1 MTFRT
6 NALKVQA
13 FAGALFGVQVGTTTM
28 AQVNADITS
37 NGGLANTLNG
47 YYASSFGS
55 VANATVAASVAA
67 NLGLTG
73 DALASGTAYI
83 TAQLNGAAAGAR
95 GAVIS
100 NILDLFAG
108 LASDATFG
116 AAATAYNAR
125 VTAAN
130 EYTGAANVAFG
141 STVGQGTAFSL
152 TANTDIITGTSGDD
166 TIVATVGTG
175 ATLNLADQI
184 NGGAG
189 VDTLRI
195 FSDNAV
201 TLPAGLS
208 NVEKIY
214 ISDTVHQS
222 YDVSTSALGTVTSLE
237 LANGVTVDGAVMTL
251 TGKAGLEL
259 VLTDLADADT
269 AADAG
274 DGDVAVAAA
283 ASVTSQSLSLVRV
296 GAQAAA
302 TLLSATND
310 VDFDITGTG
319 VATLSV
325 AATGMNNISLANTGA
340 ALTTLN
346 VSGDGTLAV
355 QGTTATTI
363 TTFSAASNTGGVT
376 VDLSASAG
384 ANQTITGGSGAD
396 TITVDLARNI
406 TLNTGAGNDVVT
418 LANPTT
424 ANLSSTTGAAD
435 SINGGDGT
443 DTLVLTAAGADA
455 LDGDVAAD
463 RAAISGFERVRI
475 SNDLNA
481 VTVNA
486 ANISGGVNYVQL
498 GADTTT
504 ANGTIAGVTS
514 GATIENRAATHAGH
528 TITIAGTVET
538 GDVVTAVVNG
548 ATYSFTVAATQTAT
562 AAAAGL
568 VALIDA
574 GQGAGTATSALGV
587 ITLTTS
593 TATAVSATQSDAGD
607 DITIALAAG
616 DAIETDIT
624 MTGATGA
631 GTLDD
636 LLNISLNGNI
646 TNNDDVESA
655 YGVAGINRLSFTT
668 ADRDNS
674 DGTTDRNDGYIVNLT
689 NDNAVSLI
697 TVNGDRAFTF
707 ASTSSTAALA
717 TVNAGGL
724 TGDLSLNLATNG
736 LTQGVVI
743 TGGAGTN
750 TITGTGF
757 ADNITGGAR
766 ADTITSG
773 NGADVVTGGAGADI
787 FVIGAGSTGGT
798 PSAAVFETIT
808 DFARASDIIRGAQTF
823 TVEQSATASTGVAA
837 INAEGIASFN
847 SADDTLAERII
858 AVEAGIT
865 AGTESAGDFA
875 IFELD
880 GNSFVFI
887 HDGTAGLAAT
897 DVLIRLT
904 GVTGLS
910 DSTISTTDLT
920 IA

>member
-1 MTFRT
+1 M
-6 NALKVQA
+6 
-13 FAGALFGVQVGTTTM
+13 
-28 AQVNADITS
+28 
-37 NGGLANTLNG
+37 
-47 YYASSFGS
+47 
-55 VANATVAASVAA
+55 
-67 NLGLTG
+67 
-73 DALASGTAYI
+73 
-83 TAQLNGAAAGAR
+83 
-95 GAVIS
+95 
-100 NILDLFAG
+100 
-108 LASDATFG
+108 
-116 AAATAYNAR
+116 
-125 VTAAN
+125 
-130 EYTGAANVAFG
+130 
-141 STVGQGTAFSL
+141 
-152 TANTDIITGTSGDD
+152 
-166 TIVATVGTG
+166 GTG

-184 NGGAG
+184 NGGSG
-189 VDTLRI
+189 IDTLKI
-195 FSDNAV
+195 YSDNAV

-214 ISDTVHQS
+214 ISDNIHQS
-222 YDVSTSALGTVTSLE
+222 YDVSTSALSAVTSLE

-251 TGKAGLEL
+251 TGKTGLEL
-259 VLTDLADADT
+259 ALTDLADADT
-269 AADAG
+269 ATDAG

-283 ASVTSQSLSLVRV
+283 ASVTSQSLNLTRV

-319 VATLSV
+319 VATLNV

-363 TTFSAASNTGGVT
+363 TTFSAASNSGGVT

-418 LANPTT
+418 LANPTA

-455 LDGDVAAD
+455 LDSDVAAD
-463 RAAISGFERVRI
+463 RAVISGFERVRI

-514 GATIENRAATHAGH
+514 GATIENRANAHAGSTV
-528 TITIAGTVET
+528 TI
-538 GDVVTAVVNG
+538 
-548 ATYSFTVAATQTAT
+548 
-562 AAAAGL
+562 AAAGVGDWAANDTVSATIRGTTVTYTVIAGDL
-568 VALIDA
+568 TGTDAADLAAVAA
-574 GQGAGTATSALGV
+574 GLTTAINTQFGAGTASSAAGV
-587 ITLTTS
+587 ITLTT
-593 TATAVSATQSDAGD
+593 TVATAVAEGAVDA
-607 DITIALAAG
+607 DISISTAAG

-624 MTGATGA
+624 MTGATAA
-631 GTLDD
+631 GTPDD

-646 TNNDDVESA
+646 TNNDNVESG
-655 YGVAGINRLSFTT
+655 YGVSGINKLVFTT

-697 TVNGDRAFTF
+697 TVNGDRAFAF
-707 ASTSSTAALA
+707 ASTASTGALA
-717 TVNAGGL
+717 TFNAGGM

-736 LTQGVVI
+736 LTQGVVV

-750 TITGTGF
+750 TITATGF
-757 ADNITGGAR
+757 ADNITGGSR

-787 FVIGAGSTGGT
+787 FIIGAGSSGGT
-798 PSAAVFETIT
+798 PSSSVFETIT
-808 DFARASDIIRGAQTF
+808 DFAKASDVIRGAQTF

-837 INAEGIASFN
+837 INAEGIATFN
-847 SADDTLAERII
+847 SADDTLAERIV

-880 GNSFVFI
+880 GNSYVFI

-897 DVLIRLT
+897 DVLIKLT
-904 GVTGLS
+904 GVTSLS

>member
-1 MTFRT
+1 MP
-6 NALKVQA
+6 L
-13 FAGALFGVQVGTTTM
+13 TT
-28 AQVNADITS
+28 
-37 NGGLANTLNG
+37 
-47 YYASSFGS
+47 
-55 VANATVAASVAA
+55 
-67 NLGLTG
+67 
-73 DALASGTAYI
+73 
-83 TAQLNGAAAGAR
+83 
-95 GAVIS
+95 
-100 NILDLFAG
+100 
-108 LASDATFG
+108 
-116 AAATAYNAR
+116 
-125 VTAAN
+125 
-130 EYTGAANVAFG
+130 
-141 STVGQGTAFSL
+141 
-152 TANTDIITGTSGDD
+152 NTDNITGTTGDD
-166 TIVATVGTG
+166 TIIATVGTG

-189 VDTLRI
+189 TDTLKI

-201 TLPAGLS
+201 SLPAGMS

-214 ISDTVHQS
+214 INDNIHQS
-222 YDVSTSALGTVTSLE
+222 YDVSTSALTTVTSLE

-259 VLTDLADADT
+259 ALTDLADADT
-269 AADAG
+269 ANDAG

-283 ASVTSQSLSLVRV
+283 ASVTSQSLNLTRV
-296 GAQAAA
+296 GAQATA
-302 TLLSATND
+302 TAQSATND
-310 VDFDITGTG
+310 VDFDVTGTG
-319 VATLSV
+319 VATLNV

-340 ALTTLN
+340 ALATLN
-346 VSGDGTLAV
+346 VSGAGTLTV

-363 TTFSAASNTGGVT
+363 TKFDASANTGGVT

-384 ANQTITGGSGAD
+384 ANQTITGGAAAD

-406 TLNTGAGNDVVT
+406 TLDAGTGNDVVT
-418 LANPTT
+418 LANPTA
-424 ANLSSTTGAAD
+424 ANLSSTSGAAD
-435 SINGGDGT
+435 SIKGGDGT

-463 RAAISGFERVRI
+463 RAVISGFERLRI
-475 SNDLNA
+475 FNDLNG

-504 ANGTIAGVTS
+504 ANGTVAGVTS
-514 GATIENRAATHAGH
+514 GATIENRATTHAGH

-574 GQGAGTATSALGV
+574 GQGTGTATSALGV

-593 TATAVSATQSDAGD
+593 TASAVSVTQNDAGD
-607 DITIALAAG
+607 DITIALVAG
-616 DAIETDIT
+616 DAIETDVT

-631 GTLDD
+631 GTPDD
-636 LLNISLNGNI
+636 LLNIVLNGNI
-646 TNNDDVESA
+646 TNNDDVESG
-655 YGVAGINRLSFTT
+655 YGVSGINKLVFTT

-674 DGTTDRNDGYIVNLT
+674 DGTTDRNDGYLVNLT

-707 ASTSSTAALA
+707 ASTASTGALA
-717 TVNAGGL
+717 TFNAGDL
-724 TGDLSLNLATNG
+724 TGDLSLTLATNG

-787 FVIGAGSTGGT
+787 FIIGAGSSGGT
-798 PSAAVFETIT
+798 PSASVFETIT
-808 DFARASDIIRGAQTF
+808 DFAKATDVIRGAQTF

-837 INAEGIASFN
+837 INAEGIATFN
-847 SADDTLAERII
+847 SADDTLAERIV

-880 GNSFVFI
+880 GNSYVFI
-887 HDGTAGLAAT
+887 HDGTAGLAST
-897 DVLIRLT
+897 DVLIKLT
-904 GVTGLS
+904 GVTSLS